1 MRYVQALNE
10 ALRSILQNDARVV
23 ILGEDIADPYG
34 GAFKVTR
41 GLSSEFPDRVRTTPV
56 SEGAITGLSA
66 GLALAGFRPVLE
78 IMFGDFLTLCFD
90 QILNH
95 IAKYERMYDG
105 NATCPVI
112 IRSPSGGGRGYG
124 PTHSQSLEKHF
135 LGIPHLRVIA
145 ASLFHAPNL
154 SFEDFL
160 QYDSPVLHVEHKL
173 LYPQSLHSIERIQ
186 ADGLVVDVEVGDAT
200 IPTFSIRPVP
210 RERCTATVVAYGYAS
225 WLAYRAML
233 HLAYEE
239 EKFVE
244 LVVPAELAPVDWEPI
259 ARSVDKTGSLL
270 TVEEGSAGWSWGTEI
285 AVGVAQRC
293 FSELRHP
300 PTVLASA
307 PTIIPSSREREE
319 RMLVTEDKIAQAM
332 RQAAA

>member
-1 MRYVQALNE
+1 LRYAQALNDT
-10 ALRSILQNDARVV
+10 LRSILQSDPRVI
-23 ILGEDIADPYG
+23 ILGEDILDPYG

-78 IMFGDFLTLCFD
+78 IMFGDFLSLCFD

-135 LGIPHLRVIA
+135 LGIPHLRVVA
-145 ASLFHAPNL
+145 ASLFHAPL
-154 SFEDFL
+154 QSFEDFL
-160 QYDSPVLHVEHKL
+160 RHDSPVLHVEHKL
-173 LYPQSLHSIERIQ
+173 LYPQNLYSIERIQ
-186 ADGLVVDVEVGDAT
+186 EEGLIVNEEVGAAT
-200 IPTFSIRPVP
+200 IPTLSIKPVP
-210 RERCTATVVAYGYAS
+210 RERCAATVVAYGYAA
-225 WLAYRAML
+225 WLAYRSVL
-233 HLAYEE
+233 QLAYEDE
-239 EKFVE
+239 MFVE
-244 LVVPAELAPVDWEPI
+244 LLVPAELAPVDWEPI
-259 ARSVDKTGSLL
+259 ARSVEETGSLL
-270 TVEEGSAGWSWGTEI
+270 TVEEGAAGWSWGTEI
-285 AVGVAQRC
+285 ASGAVQRC
-293 FSELRHP
+293 FRDLRQAP
-300 PTVLASA
+300 SVLASA
-307 PTIIPSSREREE
+307 ATIIPSSREREE
-319 RMLVTEDKIAQAM
+319 RMLVTQDKIVQAI